1 MRAHAPV
8 VDVSQHD
15 NEGRDHQRDDGK
27 LDVDAPD
34 HHRHRGE
41 HQAGGHHRNQ
51 AVHDHPLDRG
61 GVVLDAVSGV
71 DRALGVVVR
80 EGKTLH
86 MEEELTSKLEDEPF
100 AGVGLQQPA
109 PQPTEVHEQANGH
122 QQQGG
127 GDEHGAPG
135 PRGGGR

>member
-61 GVVLDAVSGV
+61 GVVVDSVQGVSRPSGV
-71 DRALGVVVR
+71 VKRKRQPLGV
-80 EGKTLH
+80 
-86 MEEELTSKLEDEPF
+86 LEEPF
-100 AGVGLQQPA
+100 A
-109 PQPTEVHEQANGH
+109 E
-122 QQQGG
+122 
-127 GDEHGAPG
+127 
-135 PRGGGR
+135 